1 MTIKNFF
8 IFAERCSGTHFLE
21 QAFFENFHIDYLSK
35 NHVRR
40 HFFGHEDDVYT
51 EDEIETTLFVCLVR
65 EPVEWVD
72 SVFRSQYHVPVEN
85 GKNIDNFLNN
95 EWYSVYDPIYDINEI
110 PEDRHLIT
118 KERYKNIFEM
128 RRVKQDYLLNKL
140 KHRVKHSIIIRYEDL
155 RDDYK
160 NTLDF
165 IRYRYL
171 LDVKS
176 SDYKPIIKYKGRQDA
191 LYCKKDVSLS
201 VDAINLIK
209 RSIDVNQ
216 ERFLGY
222 NI

>member
-1 MTIKNFF
+1 MTINRFF

-40 HFFGHEDDVYT
+40 HFFGHLDDVYT

-65 EPVEWVD
+65 EPIEWVD
-72 SVFRSQYHVPVEN
+72 SMYRTQYHVPIEN
-85 GKNIDNFLNN
+85 SKNIDCFLNN
-95 EWYSVYDPIYDINEI
+95 EWYSVYDQIYDINEI

-118 KERYKNIFEM
+118 GERYKNIFEM
-128 RRVKQDYLLNKL
+128 RTIKQEYLLNTL
-140 KHRVKHSIIIRYEDL
+140 KKRVKHTILIRYEDL

-165 IRYRYL
+165 IRYKFQ
-171 LDVKS
+171 LDIKS
-176 SDYKPIIKYKGRQDA
+176 FDYKPIIKYKGREDTI
-191 LYCKKDVSLS
+191 YYKKNITLSL
-201 VDAINLIK
+201 DTIDLIK
-209 RSIDVNQ
+209 RSVDVNQ
-216 ERFLGY
+216 ERLLGY

>member
-1 MTIKNFF
+1 MTINKFF

-21 QAFFENFHIDYLSK
+21 QAFFENFHIDYLYK

-65 EPVEWVD
+65 EPVEWID
-72 SVFRSQYHVPVEN
+72 SMFRSQYHVPIEN
-85 GKNIDNFLNN
+85 GKNIDSFLNN
-95 EWYSVYDPIYDINEI
+95 EWYSVYDPLYNINEI

-118 KERYKNIFEM
+118 LDRYKNIFEL
-128 RRVKQDYLLNKL
+128 RQVKHEYFLNKL
-140 KHRVKHSIIIRYEDL
+140 KQRVKHSIIIRYEDL

-165 IRYRYL
+165 IRYKFWL
-171 LDVKS
+171 NVKS
-176 SDYKPIIKYKGRQDA
+176 HDYRPIIKYKGQGDA
-191 LYCKKDVSLS
+191 LYCKKNVTLS
-201 VDAINLIK
+201 VDTIDFIK
-209 RSIDVNQ
+209 RSVDVNQ
-216 ERFLGY
+216 ERMLGY